1 MSGSEREWVGSAP
14 DTLLG
19 PEGSGFML
27 VSSGR
32 LTGWLGLFVRHIDE
46 LLPLR
51 GRGSGLV
58 AGMRE
63 GRPYVENYTV
73 DASI

>member
-1 MSGSEREWVGSAP
+1 MWGRNTGGVGSAP

-19 PEGSGFML
+19 PEGSGFT
-27 VSSGR
+27 SGDPR
-32 LTGWLGLFVRHIDE
+32 AGYGWLGLLSVTSSSVLE
-46 LLPLR
+46 
-51 GRGSGLV
+51 LV
-58 AGMRE
+58 AGERE

>member
-1 MSGSEREWVGSAP
+1 MSGSEREWVGSAS

-51 GRGSGLV
+51 GEGFGSGGGD
-58 AGMRE
+58 AG
-63 GRPYVENYTV
+63 GPPVC
-73 DASI
+73 